1 MGSMM
6 HYPFATG
13 SALSRG
19 VHRSRSAHF
28 TKSLFLAAAER
39 IATLIVPYSLPA
51 LRQPF
56 RGIALVLGLSLLWH
70 LSECSPA
77 PSAAL
82 APPPFRAHPGSLTA
96 LPPVKLSL
104 SGPWRFATDP
114 DVVGHN
120 RGWEQQG
127 FNDDDWQS
135 VTVPHTWNVM
145 PEHADY
151 AGIAWYRR
159 QVTLPPVTGE
169 AHVRLHFGAAF
180 YLAQVWWNGVYL
192 GEHEG
197 GYTPFEFD
205 VSGLAQPGTA
215 NVLAVR
221 VDNRRAMDRLPA
233 ALISRWSFD
242 WWNYGGLVRDVTVHL
257 SSPAFIAHQRLVAV
271 PELVGVGQA
280 KAATLTATVTVTN
293 ASSQWLEGVLTG
305 EAHGEADSRAAVTA
319 PAAPVRLPPG
329 ASGEVTLTATIP
341 EPTLWH
347 FDHPH
352 LYRWVATL
360 QETGGRVLHTADETF
375 GVRAIELREA
385 RLHLNG
391 EPVRLVGVAR
401 HADSP
406 AYGLAEPVTVMATD
420 FSDMKRLN
428 AVLSRPVH
436 YPQAESVLDYA
447 DRHGLLLIP
456 EIPAW
461 QLSAAQLANPRIR
474 ALAQQQLR
482 EMILSQANHPSVWAW
497 SVGNE
502 FASDTPDGHAFVREL
517 TAVAK
522 ALDPTRPVGFASNR
536 LGHQPWA
543 DATALTDFVMMN
555 AYFGT
560 WDGPKERLGPALDA
574 IHATWPDKPVIIS
587 EYGFAPHWKRISG
600 SVWPEPSQY
609 YTIPPDMPSDSEAA
623 DRQRQQLIREQL
635 PAFRSRPFI
644 AGAIFFTYQDYRTP
658 NGLMMGVVDAQ
669 RRRRGSWAVLREAYA
684 PAVLEAVDVSPTAD
698 GSQRAAIVL
707 RARGPI
713 DHDLP
718 AYTLRGYQLAWAV
731 ADPDGQPVMAQG
743 VMTLPT
749 LAPGATWSGVLQWDA
764 PATDHRLT
772 LRLLRPTGVIVSEHT
787 YDVHGETRR

>member
-1 MGSMM
+1 M
-6 HYPFATG
+6 
-13 SALSRG
+13 
-19 VHRSRSAHF
+19 
-28 TKSLFLAAAER
+28 
-39 IATLIVPYSLPA
+39 
-51 LRQPF
+51 RQPF
-56 RGIALVLGLSLLWH
+56 RVILLLLGLTLLCYP
-70 LSECSPA
+70 LGYGPA
-77 PSAAL
+77 PGAPSSASSFQAR
-82 APPPFRAHPGSLTA
+82 PSPLTA
-96 LPPVKLSL
+96 VSPVKLSL
-104 SGPWRFATDP
+104 SGSWRFATDP
-114 DVVGHN
+114 DAIGHTQ
-120 RGWEQQG
+120 GWEQEG
-127 FNDDDWQS
+127 FDDDDWQG
-135 VTVPHTWNVM
+135 VVVPHTWNVM
-145 PEHADY
+145 PEHVNY
-151 AGIAWYRR
+151 VGIAWYRR
-159 QVTLPPVTGE
+159 QVTLPPE
-169 AHVRLHFGAAF
+169 SEDARVRLHFGAAF

-205 VSGLAQPGTA
+205 VSGLARPGSA

-280 KAATLTATVTVTN
+280 KAATLTATVWVTN
-293 ASSQWLEGVLTG
+293 ASSQWLEGMLTG
-305 EAHGEADSRAAVTA
+305 EAHGEADGRAAVATA

-341 EPTLWH
+341 DPTLWH
-347 FDHPH
+347 FDRPH

-360 QETGGRVLHTADETF
+360 RETGGRVLHAAEETF
-375 GVRAIELREA
+375 GVRAIELRQA
-385 RLHLNG
+385 RLYLNG
-391 EPVRLVGVAR
+391 EPVRLVGLAR

-406 AYGLAEPVTVMATD
+406 AHGLAEPVTVMAAD

-428 AVLSRPVH
+428 AVLSRPIH

-461 QLSAAQLANPRIR
+461 QLSAAQLADPRIR

-502 FASDTPDGHAFVREL
+502 FASDTPEGHAFVRDL

-536 LGHQPWA
+536 LRRQPWA
-543 DATALTDFVMMN
+543 DATALSDFVMMN

-574 IHATWPDKPVIIS
+574 VHATWPDKPVIIS
-587 EYGFAPHWKRISG
+587 EYGFAPHWQWMSG
-600 SVWPEPSQY
+600 RVWPEPSQY
-609 YTIPPDMPSDSEAA
+609 YTIPPDVPPDSEAA

-635 PAFRSRPFI
+635 PVFRSRPFI
-644 AGAIFFTYQDYRTP
+644 AGAIFFAYQDYRTP

-669 RRRRGSWAVLREAYA
+669 RRRRGSWALLREAYA
-684 PAVLEAVDVSPTAD
+684 PAVLEAVDVSSTSD

-731 ADPDGQPVMAQG
+731 ADPDGQPVTAQG
-743 VMTLPT
+743 LVALPT
-749 LAPGATWSGVLQWDA
+749 LAPGATWSGVLHWDA
-764 PATDHRLT
+764 PATDHQLT
-772 LRLLRPTGVIVSEHT
+772 LRLLRPTGVAVSEDT
-787 YDVHGETRR
+787 YDVRGEAGR